1 MSSAL
6 PLVSWY
12 LMNTVVFPLLP
23 DSATNRLQ
31 GSTTGY
37 IRFET
42 PEQAKVALDNTDDG
56 KVVICDCA
64 AFVKFLEGE
73 EELDFFKKVGETCV
87 GQVLPPALPKVSPWR
102 KSPAPDQCKFYG
114 PCLLFPGRQS

>member
-1 MSSAL
+1 M
-6 PLVSWY
+6 LV
-12 LMNTVVFPLLP
+12 FRLLT
-23 DSATNRLQ
+23 DSATNCVQ

-42 PEQAKVALDNTDDG
+42 QEQANIALDNTDDG

-73 EELDFFKKVGETCV
+73 EELDFFKKVGEMYL
-87 GQVLPPALPKVSPWR
+87 GQV
-102 KSPAPDQCKFYG
+102 
-114 PCLLFPGRQS
+114 CLLPSPKSALGPSPLHLINATSVVLACCLLASSQ